1 VNQVFLVGFDYR
13 TGGLW
18 AYVEAESPE
27 AIKGK
32 YPELE
37 IFRRPPDWMSPDEAE
52 QVRKTQTY
60 NLVDEPRS
68 FLALL
73 LAERERKKRR
83 TATKIG
89 PLTERWGGSIQNVL
103 EAYCAAWDNFHGKG
117 PRVRRRALLAV
128 AEPSILR
135 WLLLDRAEPPDDLR
149 FQEWRDQMRLLR
161 RPWSR

>member
-1 VNQVFLVGFDYR
+1 
-13 TGGLW
+13 
-18 AYVEAESPE
+18 
-27 AIKGK
+27 
-32 YPELE
+32 
-37 IFRRPPDWMSPDEAE
+37 MSPDEAE
-52 QVRKTQTY
+52 QIRKTQTY